1 MPESREELSSLPDLS
16 EVNEKFQEKRAYLS
30 ELLKKTNNT
39 PFTNERNIE
48 RITKRV
54 LNEIITMVQEVFQK
68 TEIFFYRSDFT
79 KSYCKSNIRKC
90 FEQFDVGQYF
100 ANWTKQIGELIPEV
114 YEGSE
119 AKQIFSLFL
128 QNNSSIKPVLDSIK
142 MEMDRYQ
149 EQLHLHQQIAKG
161 SIAENVVLFDPN
173 APEEDFDQMIQN
185 RSEWKNILSMIPSLI
200 GMDRR
205 AVLNNFASLDEEI
218 AEQQPEFFFNEH
230 YITSIPY
237 HLDLI
242 NRRHPNPQDFWDRI
256 DVLVNE
262 FFSIRDAKNV
272 SYFRNETQEEKKQEI
287 LNIIFETSSEF
298 EMHQENENYSKKY
311 IPKSWKKTRH
321 RLFHLWEPL
330 KLELVFDLIANN
342 EGRISEAFKEFFE
355 EMINNI
361 ESNFFPRGKKLLS
374 AIVEPYVSNFY
385 NKPNCIVPF
394 LISLCEQNGHE
405 NIEKFLREKAPE
417 LYAHFSHKSA
427 KIYPFPA

>member
-1 MPESREELSSLPDLS
+1 MLSYFNFNTIPFLFLTVPMPESREELSSLPDLS

-173 APEEDFDQMIQN
+173 APEEDFDQMKQN
-185 RSEWKNILSMIPSLI
+185 RSE
-200 GMDRR
+200 
-205 AVLNNFASLDEEI
+205 
-218 AEQQPEFFFNEH
+218 
-230 YITSIPY
+230 
-237 HLDLI
+237 
-242 NRRHPNPQDFWDRI
+242 
-256 DVLVNE
+256 
-262 FFSIRDAKNV
+262 
-272 SYFRNETQEEKKQEI
+272 
-287 LNIIFETSSEF
+287 
-298 EMHQENENYSKKY
+298 
-311 IPKSWKKTRH
+311 
-321 RLFHLWEPL
+321 
-330 KLELVFDLIANN
+330 
-342 EGRISEAFKEFFE
+342 
-355 EMINNI
+355 
-361 ESNFFPRGKKLLS
+361 
-374 AIVEPYVSNFY
+374 
-385 NKPNCIVPF
+385 
-394 LISLCEQNGHE
+394 
-405 NIEKFLREKAPE
+405 
-417 LYAHFSHKSA
+417 
-427 KIYPFPA
+427 